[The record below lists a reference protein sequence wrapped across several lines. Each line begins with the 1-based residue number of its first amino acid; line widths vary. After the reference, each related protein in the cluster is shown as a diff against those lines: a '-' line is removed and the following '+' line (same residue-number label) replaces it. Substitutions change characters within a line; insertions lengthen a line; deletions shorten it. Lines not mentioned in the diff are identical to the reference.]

1 MWSESEYSEW
11 LNDPYSMNG
20 EEIASALDYSRQNVS
35 QLLKRGLAKCYLY
48 VSRTQKD
55 MKPFEIATFISK
67 MFNIGEGPEEI
78 AAAEAKKFFK
88 LFPPDIRR
96 KIKQDAR
103 ERFNIM

>member
-11 LNDPYSMNG
+11 LNNPYSMNG
-20 EEIASALDYSRQNVS
+20 EEIAEALDYSRQNVS
-35 QLLKRGLAKCYLY
+35 QLLKRALTKCYLY

-55 MKPFEIATFISK
+55 MKPFEIVTLISK
-67 MFNIGEGPEEI
+67 MLNIGEGPEEI
-78 AAAEAKKFFK
+78 ASAETKKFFK